1 MQHLIS
7 IDLDQTKAYPILNS
21 RSGSEFSFLFDVVNI
36 GDKLLFNKHVYNV
49 DEIIE
54 TRPPKGGFIANVMFF
69 KVKTTLLGRVEIK
82 AGEKILVPVE

>member
-21 RSGSEFSFLFDVVNI
+21 RSGSEFSFLFDVVRI
-36 GDKLLFNKHVYNV
+36 DDKLLFNKHVYNV

-54 TRPPKGGFIANVMFF
+54 HRKPAGEVSGEMMFF